1 VFEAFARIRGTMR
14 GMSLRTPLT
23 LIPWL
28 LVAAMGS
35 GCSPDGEDPHYPILG
50 VENLEVVRS
59 EHNELSCRVS
69 WTTRDYAT
77 SRIEFGE
84 SSEYTYYLEDDE
96 LKADHEILLFGMRPS
111 TTYHFQAVSVTDEGE
126 ELRSEDA
133 TFVTGAL
140 PFPTFVTEVTVLE
153 PELAEPGWTLT
164 NLSLGEGIEHRA
176 AVIFDEQGEVVWY
189 YEIQGEEGRADI
201 EVTLVGEDRVLIG
214 GAIVTG
220 RRPVEVD
227 MSGEIRWA
235 GPEQTGSEI
244 EIGGMHHTFQK
255 LPNGDYITMFFDFHH
270 GLVDV
275 IEEFDPE
282 LHSIWTW
289 NTYDYLPDSQ
299 TEYPQGNA
307 LQVDLDQ
314 DVLYYNAHVEGTLHK
329 IDRSDGHVIWT
340 LGNGYDFEI
349 ESGEEDDW
357 FLRTHAPE
365 VRTDGHV
372 LFYDN
377 GTAAR
382 GYSRVVEY
390 ELDEDEM
397 LANLVWEY
405 PGELSDDS
413 WYNRIWGEAD
423 RLPNGNT
430 LITAGSAQK
439 GDAQGRIFEVTE
451 DGDKVWEMWLGS
463 SAPAEVAGSYAA
475 ERIPALYGLLE

>member
-1 VFEAFARIRGTMR
+1 MISASV
-14 GMSLRTPLT
+14 
-23 LIPWL
+23 WL
-28 LVAAMGS
+28 LCAAVGPACSS
-35 GCSPDGEDPHYPILG
+35 GDGNPHVLS
-50 VENLEVVRS
+50 LEVEDLEISRS
-59 EHNELSCRVS
+59 EHNELSCFVR
-69 WTTRDYAT
+69 WTTLDLAT
-77 SRIEFGE
+77 SRVEFGE
-84 SSEYTYYLEDDE
+84 TSEYTFFLEKEE
-96 LKADHEILLFGMRPS
+96 LTAEHEILLFGMRPS
-111 TTYHFQAVSVTDEGE
+111 TTYHYQAVSVTEDGE

-140 PFPTFVTEVTVLE
+140 PFPTLATEVTHHDE
-153 PELAEPGWTLT
+153 ELAEPGWTLT
-164 NLSLGEGIEHRA
+164 NLSLGEGIEQVA
-176 AVIFDEQGEVVWY
+176 ALIFDEQGEVIWY
-189 YEIQGEEGRADI
+189 YEMPGEEGRADV
-201 EVTLVGEDRVLIG
+201 EVSLVRDDRILIG

-255 LPNGDYITMFFDFHH
+255 LSNGDYITMFFDFHH

-275 IEEFDPE
+275 IEEFDPD

-289 NTYDYLPDSQ
+289 NTYDYLPDSE

-307 LQVDLDQ
+307 LHVDLDE
-314 DVLYYNAHVEGTLHK
+314 DVLYYNAHVEGTLYK
-329 IDRSDGHVIWT
+329 IDRTDGHVVWT
-340 LGNGYDFEI
+340 LGNGYDFDI
-349 ESGEEDDW
+349 ESGDEDDW

-377 GTAAR
+377 GTSER
-382 GYSRVVEY
+382 GFSRVMEY
-390 ELDEDEM
+390 ELDEEEM
-397 LANLVWEY
+397 LATLVWEY
-405 PGELSDDS
+405 PGSLAEDD

-430 LITAGSAQK
+430 LITAGSAQE

-451 DGDKVWEMWLGS
+451 DGTKVWEMWLGS
-463 SAPAEVAGSYAA
+463 SEPDEVAGSYSA
-475 ERIPALYGLLE
+475 ERIPVLYGVL

>member
-1 VFEAFARIRGTMR
+1 
-14 GMSLRTPLT
+14 
-23 LIPWL
+23 LIPW
-28 LVAAMGS
+28 VAIAAMAA
-35 GCSPDGEDPHYPILG
+35 GCASDVQDPHYPILD
-50 VENLEVVRS
+50 VENLEIERS
-59 EHNELSCRVS
+59 EHGELSCFVR

-77 SRIEFGE
+77 SRVEFGE
-84 SSEYTYYLEDDE
+84 TTEYTYFLESEE
-96 LKADHEILLFGMRPS
+96 LTADHEILLFGMKPS
-111 TTYHFQAVSVTDEGE
+111 TTYHFQAVSATEEGE

-133 TFVTGAL
+133 TFVTGPL
-140 PFPTFVTEVTVLE
+140 PFPTLATEVTYHDA
-153 PELAEPGWTLT
+153 ELAEPGWTLT
-164 NLSLGEGIEHRA
+164 NLSLGDGIEQRA

-189 YEIQGEEGRADI
+189 YEMPGEQGRADV
-201 EVTLVGEDRVLIG
+201 EVSLVREDRILIG

-227 MSGEIRWA
+227 LSGEIRWA

-275 IEEFDPE
+275 IEEFDPD

-289 NTYDYLPDSQ
+289 NTYDYLPDSE

-307 LQVDLDQ
+307 LHVDLDE
-314 DVLYYNAHVEGTLHK
+314 DVLFYNAHVEGTLYK
-329 IDRSDGHVIWT
+329 IDRTDGHVIWT
-340 LGNGYDFEI
+340 MGADQDFEI
-349 ESGEEDDW
+349 ESGDGDDW

-365 VRTDGHV
+365 VRSDGHV

-377 GTAAR
+377 GTAER
-382 GYSRVVEY
+382 GYSRVLEY
-390 ELDEDEM
+390 VLDEEAM
-397 LANLVWEY
+397 LATLVWEY
-405 PGELSDDS
+405 PGDLTDDR

-439 GDAQGRIFEVTE
+439 GDAQGRIFEVTA
-451 DGDKVWEMWLGS
+451 DGAKVWEMWLGS
-463 SAPAEVAGSYAA
+463 TDPTEVAGSYAA
-475 ERIPALYGLLE
+475 DRIPVLVGLL